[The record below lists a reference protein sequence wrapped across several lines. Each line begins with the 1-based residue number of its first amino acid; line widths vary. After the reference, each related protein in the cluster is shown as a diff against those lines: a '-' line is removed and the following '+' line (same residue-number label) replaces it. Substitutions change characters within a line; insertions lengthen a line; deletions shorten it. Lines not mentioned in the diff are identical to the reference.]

1 MIKKLFIKNYALID
15 ELSVEF
21 NEGFTILTGETGAGK
36 SIIIDALGLA
46 LGGRAYTGM
55 IREGYDFALVE
66 AAFSDGDGKGE
77 TIIRREIMRD
87 GRSRILINSDK
98 STLKVLRDL
107 TANLVDIHGQ
117 HEHQRLLNP
126 SSHLEFLDKFAGL
139 DDIVSLYADKLK
151 EYKQTKKRLETII
164 EDEKERERRKDLL
177 RFQIDEIEKA
187 GLTEGE
193 DAQLEEERSFLRNGE
208 KIAKLSD
215 EAKTILLEED
225 LTGRISKLTSILEQ
239 LSQLDNSLG
248 ETTSQSRETFYIVND
263 IESAI
268 ERYIS
273 NLDFNPSRLEEVEAR
288 LSQISLMK
296 KKYGETIEDI
306 LSYLSSSKEELSNLE
321 TEGESKETLE
331 EQLNQLREE
340 VLKIA
345 IDISSGRREASP
357 VLEKAVKQELSE
369 LGMDGTVFVVSI
381 EYNEGD
387 DAFVSDT
394 SVGFTSNGLDR
405 ATFLISTNP
414 GESAKPLVMVAS
426 GGELA
431 RVMLALR
438 SMLADVDETPTLIFD
453 EVDVGLGG
461 RSAVQVATRL
471 RRLGRTRQVIT
482 ISHLPQ
488 IATFAHHHLKVDKV
502 KKGKRAIT
510 VVRSV
515 EGDER
520 VNEIARMLSG
530 ESEVSKE
537 ALENAKRMIENVA
550 IVDVKDGVE
559 VLLSESGG
567 TQKEMES
574 EGD

>member
-1 MIKKLFIKNYALID
+1 MIKRLFIKNYALID

-98 STLKVLRDL
+98 STLKALRDL

-126 SSHLEFLDKFAGL
+126 SSHLEFLDTFAGL
-139 DDIVSLYADKLK
+139 GDIVNLYADKLK
-151 EYKQTKKRLETII
+151 EYKQIKKRLETII

-193 DAQLEEERSFLRNGE
+193 DAQLEEERAFLRNGE

-215 EAKTILLEED
+215 EAKSILLEED

-239 LSQLDNSLG
+239 LSQLDTSLG
-248 ETTSQSRETFYIVND
+248 ETASQSREAFYIINEID
-263 IESAI
+263 TTT

-321 TEGESKETLE
+321 AEGESKETLE

-345 IDISSGRREASP
+345 LDISSGRREALP

-387 DAFVSDT
+387 DAFVSDIN
-394 SVGFTSNGLDR
+394 VGFTSNGIDR

-502 KKGKRAIT
+502 KKGKRATT

-537 ALENAKRMIENVA
+537 ALENARRMIENVA

-559 VLLSESGG
+559 VLLSESGS

>member
-1 MIKKLFIKNYALID
+1 MIKRLFIKNYALID
-15 ELSVEF
+15 ELTVEF
-21 NEGFTILTGETGAGK
+21 NAGFTILTGETGAGK

-66 AAFSDGDGKGE
+66 ATFTSGDGKGE

-87 GRSRILINSDK
+87 GRSRILINSNK
-98 STLKVLRDL
+98 STLKFLRDL

-117 HEHQRLLNP
+117 NEHQRLLNP

-139 DDIVSLYADKLK
+139 HDIVDIYNDKLK
-151 EYKQTKKRLETII
+151 EYKQIKKRLETII
-164 EDEKERERRKDLL
+164 EDEKERARRKDLL
-177 RFQIDEIEKA
+177 KFQIDEIERA
-187 GLTEGE
+187 CLTEGE
-193 DAQLEEERSFLRNGE
+193 DARLEEERLFLRNGE

-215 EAKTILLEED
+215 EAKSILLDED
-225 LTGRISKLTSILEQ
+225 ITGKISKLTSILEQ
-239 LSQLDNSLG
+239 LSQLDTSIG
-248 ETTSQSRETFYIVND
+248 ETASQSREIFYVIND
-263 IESAI
+263 IEVAI
-268 ERYIS
+268 EKYIS
-273 NLDFNPSRLEEVEAR
+273 NLDFNPSRLEEVETR
-288 LSQISLMK
+288 LAQLSLMK
-296 KKYGETIEDI
+296 KKYGETIEEI
-306 LSYLSSSKEELSNLE
+306 LSYLLSAKEELSNLE
-321 TEGESKETLE
+321 MTGESKEALE
-331 EQLNQLREE
+331 ERLKTLRDE
-340 VLKIA
+340 VLNIA
-345 IDISSGRREASP
+345 IDISDRRREAVP
-357 VLEKAVKQELSE
+357 VLEKAVKEELSE

-387 DAFVSDT
+387 DAFVSDIN
-394 SVGFTSNGLDR
+394 VGFTSNGLDR
-405 ATFLISTNP
+405 VAFLISTNP

-488 IATFAHHHLKVDKV
+488 IATFAHHHMKVEKI
-502 KKGKRAIT
+502 KRGKRAIT
-510 VVRSV
+510 VVKIV
-515 EGDER
+515 DGDER

-530 ESEVSKE
+530 ESEISKE
-537 ALENAKRMIENVA
+537 AIENARRMLENAS

-559 VLLSESGG
+559 VLLSENSGA
-567 TQKEMES
+567 QKEMES